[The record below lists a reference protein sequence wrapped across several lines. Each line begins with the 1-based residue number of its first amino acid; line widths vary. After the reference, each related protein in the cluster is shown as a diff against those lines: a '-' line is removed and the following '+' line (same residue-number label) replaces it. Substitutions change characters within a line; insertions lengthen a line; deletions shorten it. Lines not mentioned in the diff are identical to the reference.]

1 MIKEGIINFKYFNF
15 DVESYSFFRRFEVVV
30 GKKIIQQ
37 TCCSYASFTV
47 HGFFVRVQSPT
58 CTTYEKFQLES
69 IMAVLTP
76 KSGILPYL
84 NVSKSP
90 SHSETH

>member
-47 HGFFVRVQSPT
+47 HGFFAGVQSQLAQPT
-58 CTTYEKFQLES
+58 KNFS
-69 IMAVLTP
+69 WKA
-76 KSGILPYL
+76 
-84 NVSKSP
+84 
-90 SHSETH
+90 